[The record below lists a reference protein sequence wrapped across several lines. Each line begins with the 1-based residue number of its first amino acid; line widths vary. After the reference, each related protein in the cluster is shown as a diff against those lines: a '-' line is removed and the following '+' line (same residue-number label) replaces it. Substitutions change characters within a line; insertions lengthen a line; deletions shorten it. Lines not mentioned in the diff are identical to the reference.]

1 MRRKRGRSPRLAS
14 DESRSATGGGR
25 APEPDAYV
33 GAGAQL
39 KAAREAAGL
48 SLDEVA
54 QQLKLAPR
62 QVRALEEE
70 NFGMLPGRTFT
81 RGFMRNYARLLNLD
95 PDLLVAHLPD
105 AAHAPSLE
113 PPPLHSTG
121 TTMAELP
128 TAHAHT
134 PSFGRWLIPLV
145 LVAAIVAAAGYE
157 WYRGRPASV
166 AAPPRATQSRAGAE
180 HAGHIHY
187 AVAQP
192 CAHPPA
198 VRRPPGS
205 PPATSGS
212 LAPPGTAQPE
222 RAASPQRPSQ
232 PTPPSTRSWSFATK
246 ARRGPRSAIRP
257 DRRLISRL
265 VGADSIEP
273 FDGAPPFS
281 IVIGNARAVD
291 AAVPRPAGR
300 SGAVH
305 PSQRRPAG
313 PSLAMSSKSMRLQ

>member
-1 MRRKRGRSPRLAS
+1 MDLEAQPARG
-14 DESRSATGGGR
+14 GV
-25 APEPDAYV
+25 PEPEAF

-48 SLDEVA
+48 SLDQVA

-113 PPPLHSTG
+113 SPPLHSTG

-128 TAHAHT
+128 TAHARA

-145 LVAAIVAAAGYE
+145 LVASIVAAAGYE
-157 WYRGRPASV
+157 WYRGRPAGV
-166 AAPPRATQSRAGAE
+166 AAPPRSAE
-180 HAGHIHY
+180 TA
-187 AVAQP
+187 
-192 CAHPPA
+192 PPA
-198 VRRPPGS
+198 APNTSTTPLPNPVAPDSGAPAPAA
-205 PPATSGS
+205 PPATSGQS
-212 LAPPGTAQPE
+212 APDGTAQPASAPQ
-222 RAASPQRPSQ
+222 AAGAADAVLVVRYEGPSW
-232 PTPPSTRSWSFATK
+232 TEIRD
-246 ARRGPRSAIRP
+246 SAGRM
-257 DRRLISRL
+257 LISRL
-265 VGADSIEP
+265 VDADSVEP

-281 IVIGNARAVD
+281 IVIGNARAVTLVYRGQPVD
-291 AAVPRPAGR
+291 
-300 SGAVH
+300 
-305 PSQRRPAG
+305 
-313 PSLAMSSKSMRLQ
+313 LAPYTRLNVARLVLR

>member
-1 MRRKRGRSPRLAS
+1 MDLEAQPARG
-14 DESRSATGGGR
+14 GV
-25 APEPDAYV
+25 PEPEAF

-48 SLDEVA
+48 SLDQVA

-113 PPPLHSTG
+113 SPPLHSTG

-128 TAHAHT
+128 TAHARA

-145 LVAAIVAAAGYE
+145 LVASIVAAAGYE
-157 WYRGRPASV
+157 WYRGRPVGV
-166 AAPPRATQSRAGAE
+166 AAPPRSAE
-180 HAGHIHY
+180 TA
-187 AVAQP
+187 
-192 CAHPPA
+192 PPA
-198 VRRPPGS
+198 APNTSTTPLPNPVAPDSGAPAPAA
-205 PPATSGS
+205 PPATSGQS
-212 LAPPGTAQPE
+212 APDGTAQPASTPQ
-222 RAASPQRPSQ
+222 AAAAGAADAVLVVRYEGPSW
-232 PTPPSTRSWSFATK
+232 TEIRD
-246 ARRGPRSAIRP
+246 SAGRM
-257 DRRLISRL
+257 LISRL
-265 VGADSIEP
+265 VDADSVEP

-281 IVIGNARAVD
+281 IVIGNARAVTLVYRGQPVD
-291 AAVPRPAGR
+291 
-300 SGAVH
+300 
-305 PSQRRPAG
+305 
-313 PSLAMSSKSMRLQ
+313 LAPYTRLNVARLVLR

>member
-1 MRRKRGRSPRLAS
+1 MDLEAQPARG
-14 DESRSATGGGR
+14 GV
-25 APEPDAYV
+25 PEPEAF

-48 SLDEVA
+48 SLDQVA

-113 PPPLHSTG
+113 SPPLHSTG

-128 TAHAHT
+128 TAHARA

-145 LVAAIVAAAGYE
+145 LVASIVAAAGYE
-157 WYRGRPASV
+157 WYRGRPSGVASPPRSTETAPP
-166 AAPPRATQSRAGAE
+166 AAPNTSTTPLPNPVAPDSGA
-180 HAGHIHY
+180 
-187 AVAQP
+187 
-192 CAHPPA
+192 PA
-198 VRRPPGS
+198 PAA
-205 PPATSGS
+205 PPATSGQS
-212 LAPPGTAQPE
+212 APDGTAQPASAPQ
-222 RAASPQRPSQ
+222 AAGAADAVLVVRYEGPSW
-232 PTPPSTRSWSFATK
+232 TEIRD
-246 ARRGPRSAIRP
+246 SAGRM
-257 DRRLISRL
+257 LISRL
-265 VGADSIEP
+265 VDADSVEP

-281 IVIGNARAVD
+281 IVIGNARAVTLVYRGQPVD
-291 AAVPRPAGR
+291 
-300 SGAVH
+300 
-305 PSQRRPAG
+305 
-313 PSLAMSSKSMRLQ
+313 LAPYTRLNVARLVLR

>member
-1 MRRKRGRSPRLAS
+1 MDLEAQPARG
-14 DESRSATGGGR
+14 GV
-25 APEPDAYV
+25 PEPEAF

-48 SLDEVA
+48 SLDQVA

-113 PPPLHSTG
+113 SPPLHSTG

-128 TAHAHT
+128 TAHARA

-145 LVAAIVAAAGYE
+145 LVASIVAAAGYE
-157 WYRGRPASV
+157 WYRGRPAGV
-166 AAPPRATQSRAGAE
+166 AAPPRSAE
-180 HAGHIHY
+180 TA
-187 AVAQP
+187 
-192 CAHPPA
+192 PPA
-198 VRRPPGS
+198 APNTSTTPLPNPVSPDSGAPAPAA
-205 PPATSGS
+205 PPATSGQS
-212 LAPPGTAQPE
+212 APDGTAQPASAPQ
-222 RAASPQRPSQ
+222 AAAAGAADAVLVVRYEGPSW
-232 PTPPSTRSWSFATK
+232 TEIRD
-246 ARRGPRSAIRP
+246 SAGRM
-257 DRRLISRL
+257 LISRL
-265 VGADSIEP
+265 VDADSVEP

-281 IVIGNARAVD
+281 IVIGNARAVTLVYRGQPVD
-291 AAVPRPAGR
+291 
-300 SGAVH
+300 
-305 PSQRRPAG
+305 
-313 PSLAMSSKSMRLQ
+313 LAPYTRLNVARLVLR

>member
-1 MRRKRGRSPRLAS
+1 MDLEAQPARG
-14 DESRSATGGGR
+14 GV
-25 APEPDAYV
+25 PEPEAF

-48 SLDEVA
+48 SLDQVA

-113 PPPLHSTG
+113 SPPLHSTG

-128 TAHAHT
+128 TAHARA

-145 LVAAIVAAAGYE
+145 LVASIVAAAGYE
-157 WYRGRPASV
+157 WYRGRPSGVASPPRSTETAPP
-166 AAPPRATQSRAGAE
+166 AAPNTSTTPLPNPVAPDSGA
-180 HAGHIHY
+180 
-187 AVAQP
+187 
-192 CAHPPA
+192 PA
-198 VRRPPGS
+198 PAA
-205 PPATSGS
+205 PPATSGQS
-212 LAPPGTAQPE
+212 APDGTAQPASTPQ
-222 RAASPQRPSQ
+222 AAAAGAADAVLVVRYEGPSW
-232 PTPPSTRSWSFATK
+232 TEIRD
-246 ARRGPRSAIRP
+246 SAGRM
-257 DRRLISRL
+257 LISRL
-265 VGADSIEP
+265 VDADSVEP

-281 IVIGNARAVD
+281 IVIGNARAVTLVYRGQPVD
-291 AAVPRPAGR
+291 
-300 SGAVH
+300 
-305 PSQRRPAG
+305 
-313 PSLAMSSKSMRLQ
+313 LAPYTRLNVARLVLR

>member
-1 MRRKRGRSPRLAS
+1 MDLEAQPARG
-14 DESRSATGGGR
+14 GV
-25 APEPDAYV
+25 PEPEAF

-48 SLDEVA
+48 SLDQVA

-113 PPPLHSTG
+113 SSPLHSTG

-128 TAHAHT
+128 TAHARA

-145 LVAAIVAAAGYE
+145 LVASIVAAAGYE
-157 WYRGRPASV
+157 WYRGRPSGVASPPRSTETAPP
-166 AAPPRATQSRAGAE
+166 AAPNTSTTPLPNPVAPDSGA
-180 HAGHIHY
+180 
-187 AVAQP
+187 
-192 CAHPPA
+192 PA
-198 VRRPPGS
+198 PAA
-205 PPATSGS
+205 PPATSGQS
-212 LAPPGTAQPE
+212 APDGTAQPASAPQ
-222 RAASPQRPSQ
+222 AAGAADAVLVVRYEGPSW
-232 PTPPSTRSWSFATK
+232 TEIRD
-246 ARRGPRSAIRP
+246 SAGRM
-257 DRRLISRL
+257 LISRL
-265 VGADSIEP
+265 VDADSVEP

-281 IVIGNARAVD
+281 IVIGNARAVTLVYRGQPVD
-291 AAVPRPAGR
+291 LTPYT
-300 SGAVH
+300 
-305 PSQRRPAG
+305 
-313 PSLAMSSKSMRLQ
+313 RLNVARLVLR

>member
-1 MRRKRGRSPRLAS
+1 MNLEAQPA
-14 DESRSATGGGR
+14 GGHV
-25 APEPDAYV
+25 PEPDAYI
-33 GAGAQL
+33 GAGGQL

-48 SLDEVA
+48 SLDQVA

-81 RGFMRNYARLLNLD
+81 RGFMRNYARLLSLD

-166 AAPPRATQSRAGAE
+166 AAPPRATQSAPAPNTPDISTTPLPNPVAPDNGA
-180 HAGHIHY
+180 
-187 AVAQP
+187 
-192 CAHPPA
+192 PA
-198 VRRPPGS
+198 TGV

-222 RAASPQRPSQ
+222 SPQPAAPVAASAAVEAVLVIHYEGPSW
-232 PTPPSTRSWSFATK
+232 TEIRD
-246 ARRGPRSAIRP
+246 SAGQT
-257 DRRLISRL
+257 LISRL

-273 FDGAPPFS
+273 FDGVPPFS
-281 IVIGNARAVD
+281 IVIGNARAVTLLYRGQTVD
-291 AAVPRPAGR
+291 LVPYT
-300 SGAVH
+300 
-305 PSQRRPAG
+305 
-313 PSLAMSSKSMRLQ
+313 RLNVARLVLR

>member
-1 MRRKRGRSPRLAS
+1 MDLEAQPA
-14 DESRSATGGGR
+14 GGR
-25 APEPDAYV
+25 VPEPDAYV

-48 SLDEVA
+48 SLDQVA

-128 TAHAHT
+128 TAYAHT

-157 WYRGRPASV
+157 WYRGRPVSV
-166 AAPPRATQSRAGAE
+166 APPPRATQPVPAPSTPNMSTTPLPNPAAPDSGA
-180 HAGHIHY
+180 
-187 AVAQP
+187 
-192 CAHPPA
+192 PA
-198 VRRPPGS
+198 TGV
-205 PPATSGS
+205 PPATSGG
-212 LAPPGTAQPE
+212 LAPPDTAQP
-222 RAASPQRPSQ
+222 ASPQPAAPAAANAAVDAVLVIRYEGPSW
-232 PTPPSTRSWSFATK
+232 TEIRD
-246 ARRGPRSAIRP
+246 SAGQT
-257 DRRLISRL
+257 LISRL

-273 FDGAPPFS
+273 FDGVPPFS
-281 IVIGNARAVD
+281 IVIGNARAVTLLYRGQPVD
-291 AAVPRPAGR
+291 LVPYT
-300 SGAVH
+300 
-305 PSQRRPAG
+305 
-313 PSLAMSSKSMRLQ
+313 RLNVARLVLR

>member
-1 MRRKRGRSPRLAS
+1 MDLEAQPARG
-14 DESRSATGGGR
+14 GV
-25 APEPDAYV
+25 PEPEAF

-48 SLDEVA
+48 SLDQVA

-113 PPPLHSTG
+113 SPPLHSTG

-128 TAHAHT
+128 TAHARA

-145 LVAAIVAAAGYE
+145 LVASIVAAAGYE
-157 WYRGRPASV
+157 WYRGRPSGVASPPRSTETAPP
-166 AAPPRATQSRAGAE
+166 AAPNTSTTPLPNPVAPDSGA
-180 HAGHIHY
+180 
-187 AVAQP
+187 
-192 CAHPPA
+192 PA
-198 VRRPPGS
+198 PAA
-205 PPATSGS
+205 PPATSGQS
-212 LAPPGTAQPE
+212 APDGTAQPASAPQ
-222 RAASPQRPSQ
+222 AAGAADAVLVVRYEGPSW
-232 PTPPSTRSWSFATK
+232 TEIRD
-246 ARRGPRSAIRP
+246 SAGRM
-257 DRRLISRL
+257 LISRL
-265 VGADSIEP
+265 VDADSVEP

-281 IVIGNARAVD
+281 IVIGNARAVTLVYRGQPVD
-291 AAVPRPAGR
+291 LTPYT
-300 SGAVH
+300 
-305 PSQRRPAG
+305 
-313 PSLAMSSKSMRLQ
+313 RLNVARLVLR